1 MIIRKTPVDIENYI
15 IVKSSEITLKLQ
27 EQNLYPKYIDK
38 DGVYFA
44 KSQEL
49 NLALDKINIGGV

>member
-1 MIIRKTPVDIENYI
+1 MIIRETPVDIDNYI

-27 EQNLYPKYIDK
+27 EQNLYPKYIDN
-38 DGVYFA
+38 DGVYFI

-49 NLALDKINIGGV
+49 SLALDKINIGGV